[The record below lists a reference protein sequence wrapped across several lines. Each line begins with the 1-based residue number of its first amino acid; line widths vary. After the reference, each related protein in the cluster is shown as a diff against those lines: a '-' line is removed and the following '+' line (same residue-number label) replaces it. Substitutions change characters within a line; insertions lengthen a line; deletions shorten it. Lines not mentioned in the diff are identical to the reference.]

1 MQSALLNLKTIGLVP
16 LIYGNINFVGLKTIY
31 SPKCHC
37 VDILVRTIKS

>member
-31 SPKCHC
+31 SPKCYC
-37 VDILVRTIKS
+37 IDILVRIIKS